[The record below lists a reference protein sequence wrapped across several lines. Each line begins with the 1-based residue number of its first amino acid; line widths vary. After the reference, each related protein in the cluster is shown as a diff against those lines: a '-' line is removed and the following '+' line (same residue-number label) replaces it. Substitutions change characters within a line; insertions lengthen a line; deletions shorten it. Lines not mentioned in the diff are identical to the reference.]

1 MVLLWVP
8 KGNHELEPRFK
19 IPCYRTMNGK
29 ITTLY
34 DTTKDGIREMLHGEK
49 LALTTDGWSSLA
61 TESYVMVTAHFID

>member
-1 MVLLWVP
+1 
-8 KGNHELEPRFK
+8 
-19 IPCYRTMNGK
+19 MNGK